1 VLRLDIGM
9 PPEGKSVE
17 QLSTMFR
24 ANKRANKFHLGHIV
38 KLETQLREKIRSQGK
53 ADSTADA
60 YWYWIERFLRFAKS
74 KRGEWVLPADMGR
87 RQVYVAIRV

>member
-1 VLRLDIGM
+1 
-9 PPEGKSVE
+9 
-17 QLSTMFR
+17 
-24 ANKRANKFHLGHIV
+24 V

-74 KRGEWVLPADMGR
+74 KRGEWVLPAEMGR
-87 RQVYVAIRV
+87 RQVEMGGNVNFAENHTSES

>member
-1 VLRLDIGM
+1 M
-9 PPEGKSVE
+9 E

-53 ADSTADA
+53 ADSTLA
-60 YWYWIERFLRFAKS
+60 LRLHVV
-74 KRGEWVLPADMGR
+74 GVLFVEPRNRVYPA
-87 RQVYVAIRV
+87 A